1 MVRCSVLFILKM
13 HALLCSVFSEKHIEG
28 AAILA
33 CILKILVKMHNFFV
47 LIMRILLG
55 FKVKIMTT

>member
-33 CILKILVKMHNFFV
+33 CILKILVKMHNFFFSHYENFTG
-47 LIMRILLG
+47 LQG
-55 FKVKIMTT
+55 

>member
-33 CILKILVKMHNFFV
+33 CILKILVKMHNFFCSHDENFTG
-47 LIMRILLG
+47 LQG
-55 FKVKIMTT
+55 